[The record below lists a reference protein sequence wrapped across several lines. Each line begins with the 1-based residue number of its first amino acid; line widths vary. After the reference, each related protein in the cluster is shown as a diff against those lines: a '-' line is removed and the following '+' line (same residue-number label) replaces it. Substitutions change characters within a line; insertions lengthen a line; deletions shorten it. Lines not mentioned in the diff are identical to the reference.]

1 MWGQYLR
8 SASNLENIVYYVF
21 EAAKKH
27 GINYDNENAMEFYYW
42 KTYNQVLN
50 WAAKW
55 LNEFTFLRMI
65 IMVKLL

>member
-21 EAAKKH
+21 ETAKKH

-42 KTYNQVLN
+42 KNYNKVLN
-50 WAAKW
+50 WEAKW